1 MTDRV
6 YSKAKE
12 TLVTLQLNKQQI
24 ELLDR
29 TIAQRVAPDR
39 ASLVR
44 LALLEYA
51 ENHGLANR
59 TKALK

>member
-51 ENHGLANR
+51 VNHGLANR

>member
-1 MTDRV
+1 MTDHI
-6 YSKAKE
+6 YPEAKV
-12 TLVTLQLNKQQI
+12 TSVTLQLNKQQL

-29 TIAQRVAPDR
+29 TITAGIAPDR

-51 ENHGLANR
+51 ALHTLAGK
-59 TKALK
+59 TKAQR